1 MKKLIILALLFVCCA
16 SGNKAAKSHYPKNT
30 FFVDAVKDG
39 NTILKMYDWNLIRID
54 TIIENQHK
62 YYVFYYKER
71 IIK

>member
-16 SGNKAAKSHYPKNT
+16 SGNKAKGHYPKNT